1 MGVENLPYS
10 ARNCWVHVYNEY
22 SCPLVRMQLQEVR
35 VKSDDDLAR
44 ARRFF
49 HDPSIARP
57 WSEGLNHAS
66 DFELFLSQKFDD

>member
-1 MGVENLPYS
+1 
-10 ARNCWVHVYNEY
+10 
-22 SCPLVRMQLQEVR
+22 MQLQEIR